1 MLELPIRARI
11 VDAANEIDAVRG
23 CVAFE
28 RGPLVYC
35 VEGMDLPDGVHLD
48 TVSVDAST
56 APAEHPG
63 FDVSGHSVVALGLE
77 GHAEDVPPAA
87 GWPYP
92 ELNGAGASPSHS
104 LALRAT
110 PYYAWGNRGATSMRV
125 WVPRSAR

>member
-1 MLELPIRARI
+1 MLELPLRARV

-35 VEGMDLPDGVHLD
+35 VEGMDLPAGVNLD
-48 TVSVDAST
+48 AVSVDAST
-56 APAEHPG
+56 APADRHG
-63 FDVSGHSVVALGLE
+63 FDVSGHPVVALSLKGQ
-77 GHAEDVPPAA
+77 ADDVPPPH

-92 ELNGAGASPSHS
+92 ELNGDRTSPSRS
-104 LALRAT
+104 LELSAT
-110 PYYAWGNRGATSMRV
+110 PYYSWGNRGATSMRV